1 MTVRVV
7 QRFKRFRS
15 HCFLSPSFQF
25 AKSLRKFIQEQN
37 IRDLKV
43 WTSQMK
49 RTIQTAECLGVRY
62 EQWKSLNEIDAVG
75 GSLPPSL
82 NETYLEF
89 VLRLNSSPH
98 ICVKGVCEEMMYEE
112 IQEHFPLEF
121 ALRDQDKYRYRY
133 PKGEVR
139 FIHKNREWGWVQ
151 PSV

>member
-1 MTVRVV
+1 
-7 QRFKRFRS
+7 
-15 HCFLSPSFQF
+15 
-25 AKSLRKFIQEQN
+25 
-37 IRDLKV
+37 
-43 WTSQMK
+43 MK

-75 GSLPPSL
+75 GSLPPSP

-98 ICVKGVCEEMMYEE
+98 ICIKGVCEEMMYEE

-121 ALRDQDKYRYRY
+121 ALRDQDKFRYRY

-139 FIHKNREWGWVQ
+139 FIHKNRECRVGPDQCLTNLINRTHPDNTADALHCRTVLLHACTTPQ
-151 PSV
+151 QNTPSVRSRVRL

>member
-1 MTVRVV
+1 MQSL
-7 QRFKRFRS
+7 QRRRS
-15 HCFLSPSFQF
+15 HGPLSPSFQF

-75 GSLPPSL
+75 GSLPRSL
-82 NETYLEF
+82 NETYLECA
-89 VLRLNSSPH
+89 LGLNSSPH
-98 ICVKGVCEEMMYEE
+98 ICAKGVCEEMMYEE

-139 FIHKNREWGWVQ
+139 FTHENREGGGPHQRLPVI
-151 PSV
+151 